1 MQEQQWL
8 WLDRQGWCF
17 PGSEVG
23 GSFVGALQPETL
35 TDLLA
40 AVIDGPTAVVLSPRL
55 SFSFHLEHEAETTAM
70 EAAQHRYGMQ
80 PGAWTFHEEVTPAAR
95 RVTALHPAWTAAFE
109 RWQWQ
114 LPGLLMLCLSPLQLP
129 ETEAG
134 NRRWRLDDG
143 GFQIEWDG
151 QGFVTATLLSA
162 EPERLGKPFLT
173 TVEAWPQWRWSTYVG
188 AAERTWRRLTAAQK
202 SLTRLLTAMILPAMI
217 AWGLLFYY
225 EHQSAA
231 QLAATRAFLAEHQR
245 EGDAVL
251 RIQESGTRHWEKL
264 RAKQVF
270 SRHSAPLANDTA
282 RMANLAQGRPLRW
295 QSLVWRGKNFSL
307 VVAGANMSDLLD
319 YADSLRALPE
329 LEQVVVEELQ
339 SQTRLGRGPGD
350 LNIRLEGR
358 LR

>member
-1 MQEQQWL
+1 MQAQQWF
-8 WLDRQGWCF
+8 WLDRHGWCF

-23 GSFVGALQPETL
+23 GSFVGPLQPEML
-35 TDLLA
+35 TALFE
-40 AVIDGPTAVVLSPRL
+40 AVIEAPTAVVLSPRL
-55 SFSFHLEHEAETTAM
+55 SFSFSLEAEAETTAM
-70 EAAQHRYGMQ
+70 EAAQNRYGMQ

-109 RWQWQ
+109 LWQRR
-114 LPGLLMLCLSPLQLP
+114 LPGSLTLCLSPLQLP
-129 ETEAG
+129 ETTAG
-134 NRRWRLDDG
+134 SRRWRLGDG
-143 GFQIEWDG
+143 GLQVEWDAAG
-151 QGFVTATLLSA
+151 YVTATLLTAEAERGA
-162 EPERLGKPFLT
+162 EPF
-173 TVEAWPQWRWSTYVG
+173 VAAVAAWPQWRWSTYVG
-188 AAERTWRRLTAAQK
+188 AGERTWRRLTTAQRGI
-202 SLTRLLTAMILPAMI
+202 TRLLAALVLPALI
-217 AWGLLFYY
+217 AWALVFYY
-225 EHQSAA
+225 EHRTAGT
-231 QLAATRAFLAEHQR
+231 LAATRTFLAEHQR

-264 RAKQVF
+264 RAKQLF

-295 QSLVWRGKNFSL
+295 QSLVWREKAFSL
-307 VVAGANMSDLLD
+307 VVSGANMSDLLD

-358 LR
+358 VR